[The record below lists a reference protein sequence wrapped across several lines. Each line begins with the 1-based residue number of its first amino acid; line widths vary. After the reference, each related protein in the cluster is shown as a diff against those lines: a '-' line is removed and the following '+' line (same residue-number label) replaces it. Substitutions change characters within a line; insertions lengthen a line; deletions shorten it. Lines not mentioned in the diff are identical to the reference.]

1 MDKSQYEIIRFS
13 TKITNISATKSG
25 YRIGD
30 FLVVSWADERKEDW
44 RIYRSQDGLEVLRTT
59 FKTSDDAIHFAEW
72 IRSIYE
78 PYFFIWTE
86 YPNAELFRWTYLTV
100 ENGEKY
106 LNFLDS
112 IENEKKVTWEDVL
125 QHIH

>member
-1 MDKSQYEIIRFS
+1 VDKSQYEIIRFS
-13 TKITNISATKSG
+13 TKITNINMTKSG

-59 FKTSDDAIHFAEW
+59 FETSDDAIHFAEW
-72 IRSIYE
+72 IRSVYE
-78 PYFFIWTE
+78 EYFFIWTE

-106 LNFLDS
+106 LKFLDG
-112 IENEKKVTWEDVL
+112 IENQKKVRWEDVL

>member
-13 TKITNISATKSG
+13 TKITNINMTKSG

-59 FKTSDDAIHFAEW
+59 FETSDDAIHFAEW
-72 IRSIYE
+72 IRSVYE
-78 PYFFIWTE
+78 EYFFIWTE

-106 LNFLDS
+106 LKFLDG
-112 IENEKKVTWEDVL
+112 IENQKKVRWEDVL